1 MVTKRIKINDSFV
14 INALRNCGYNNYSAI
29 ADIIDNSLEPEVNA
43 SFVRVAFETANETS
57 TDPYTNS
64 PCQVLK
70 SLYIIDDGNGMTS
83 DILEEAMSLG
93 SETGKNGTNNLGM
106 YGAGLK
112 TASFSIGQCLEVYS
126 KTSKSD
132 LNYAVI
138 SLVDAINSNGV
149 INVNYSTFKKT
160 SPEYKTFSTAVNG
173 DHGTVVKI
181 SNLDKLTNKSF
192 YSFKKT
198 IKSKIGESFNKYI
211 FSNVVKFYVQDEEVP
226 YVDLMGNSD
235 TNELM
240 GETDFTVDGNTIR
253 LKAWFI
259 PNVGGDDPNALDE
272 VHEIKK
278 DGSEYTSRTSNNQG
292 LYIYR
297 QNRLIGKA
305 LTLGMWVKHPLK
317 NGFRCELF
325 IDGNCDYLFGSTFT
339 KMVGEKTKDTIHQG
353 FYEELCKAINP
364 YVLEVA
370 KREAKDINARKEN
383 DPEAKKRTEEFYKKV
398 TEKQNKNMMLKA
410 NRNKEHRPDSG
421 KEVQHRGPQ
430 KNPNPN
436 RAPHTSKWLDGFEE
450 RPMGRTAEMYTMERT
465 NGKRIIL
472 INTDHPFYQK
482 LYSRLNNELKFIM
495 AQYISCEEIAK
506 QNVNYYGSDDI
517 QTTIDMY
524 NEYMSSEVYKSL
536 LF

>member
-14 INALRNCGYNNYSAI
+14 INALRNCGYNNYSAV

-43 SFVRVAFETANETS
+43 SYVKVSFETENTCDMYS
-57 TDPYTNS
+57 TTPI
-64 PCQVLK
+64 PVLK
-70 SLYIIDDGNGMTS
+70 SLLIIDDGNGMTS
-83 DILEEAMSLG
+83 EVLEEAMSLG

-126 KTSKSD
+126 KTADSD
-132 LNYAVI
+132 LNYAII
-138 SLVDAINSNGV
+138 SLVDAIQSNGQ
-149 INVNYSTFKKT
+149 INVNYSTIKQGT
-160 SPEYKTFSTAVNG
+160 DEYKSFVKMVG
-173 DHGTVVKI
+173 CEHGTVVKI

-192 YSFKKT
+192 YSFKSTLKN
-198 IKSKIGESFNKYI
+198 KIGESFNKYI

-240 GETDFTVDGNTIR
+240 GETDFVVDGNNIH

-259 PNVGGDDPNALDE
+259 PNVGGDDLTALDD
-272 VHEIKK
+272 VHEVKK

-292 LYIYR
+292 IYIYR

-353 FYEELCKAINP
+353 FYEELCKEINP

-370 KREAKDINARKEN
+370 KREKKDINSRKEN
-383 DPEAKKRTEEFYKKV
+383 DPEAKKRREEFYKKV
-398 TEKQNKNMMLKA
+398 TDKQNKNMMLKA
-410 NRNKEHRPDSG
+410 NRNKDPRPASD
-421 KEVQHRGPQ
+421 KEPVHRGPQ
-430 KNPNPN
+430 KNPNPH

-450 RPMGRTAEMYTMERT
+450 RPMGRTGEMYMMERT

-482 LYSRLNNELKFIM
+482 LYSQLNNELKFVM

-506 QNVNYYGSDDI
+506 QNVNYYGSDDV
-517 QTTIDMY
+517 QNTIDMY